1 MDGAAMARHARIEA
15 ATDTTAGSVA
25 GGALDRPALTPTFAG
40 SPPALLPLPCALLP
54 VIQTLPPLTLP
65 RGAQPSSPGPA
76 CLYLASLAPTGR
88 RSMAA
93 RLRRVATLF
102 GAPTIE
108 EVPWEA
114 LRYAHVVAILVRLA
128 EDGLAPA
135 SINAT
140 LAALRGVM
148 NAAWSLSLLDVEDL
162 ERIRRV
168 KGARGSS
175 LPRGRAVAGAELAA
189 LLAACDRDSSPAGAR
204 DAAMIALLYT
214 AGLRREELASLDLA
228 DLSLAAAS
236 LTIRHAK
243 GRKQRLLPL
252 ASAAIASLVPWLAV
266 RGTRS
271 GGLFLP
277 VNKGGRIYGARFAAQ
292 AVYRALAKRA
302 EQAGLAEPLSP
313 HDLRRT
319 FVGDLLDAGADI
331 ATVQQ
336 LAGHA
341 SVSTTARYDRRGEAT
356 KRRAVELLSLPV
368 PGDR

>member
-1 MDGAAMARHARIEA
+1 MARHARTEA
-15 ATDTTAGSVA
+15 ATDTMAASVA
-25 GGALDRPALTPTFAG
+25 EGALGCPALPPTFAG
-40 SPPALLPLPCALLP
+40 SSPALLPAPGALLSTF
-54 VIQTLPPLTLP
+54 QTLPPLSLP
-65 RGAQPSSPGPA
+65 RGARPSSPGPA
-76 CLYLASLAPTGR
+76 RLYLASLAPTGR
-88 RSMAA
+88 RSMAT
-93 RLRRVATLF
+93 RLRSVAALF
-102 GAPTIE
+102 GARDID

-114 LRYAHVVAILVRLA
+114 LRYAHVAAILVRLA
-128 EDGLAPA
+128 EGGLAPA

-148 NAAWSLSLLDVEDL
+148 NAAWSLGLLDVEDL

-175 LPRGRAVAGAELAA
+175 LPRGRAVAGTELAA
-189 LLAACDRDSSPAGAR
+189 LLAACARDSSPAGAR
-204 DAAMIALLYT
+204 DTAMIALLYT
-214 AGLRREELASLDLA
+214 AGLRREELASLALS
-228 DLSLAAAS
+228 DLSVPAAS
-236 LTIRHAK
+236 LAIRHAK

-252 ASAAIASLVPWLAV
+252 AAAAMSTLEPWLAV
-266 RGTRS
+266 RGTGS

-277 VNKGGRIYGARFAAQ
+277 VNKGGRIYGSRLAAQ

-302 EQAGLAEPLSP
+302 EQAELTEPLSP

-341 SVSTTARYDRRGEAT
+341 SVSTTARYDRRGEVT
-356 KRRAVELLSLPV
+356 KRRAVELLSLPTT
-368 PGDR
+368 GDR

>member
-1 MDGAAMARHARIEA
+1 MAKRVRLEA
-15 ATDTTAGSVA
+15 ATDTTEGSA
-25 GGALDRPALTPTFAG
+25 AQWALSCPTPIPTVAG
-40 SPPALLPLPCALLP
+40 SPPDQLHAPGALLPA
-54 VIQTLPPLTLP
+54 IQTLPPLTLP

-76 CLYLASLAPTGR
+76 RLYLASLAPTGR

-93 RLRRVATLF
+93 RLRRIATLF
-102 GAPTIE
+102 GAPDID

-114 LRYAHVVAILVRLA
+114 LRYAHIAALLVRLA

-148 NAAWSLSLLDVEDL
+148 NAAWSLGLLDVEDL

-175 LPRGRAVAGAELAA
+175 LPRGRAVAGTELAA
-189 LLAACDRDSSPAGAR
+189 LLAACARDSSPAGAR
-204 DAAMIALLYT
+204 DTAMIALLYT
-214 AGLRREELASLDLA
+214 AGLRREELASLALS
-228 DLSLAAAS
+228 DLSAPAAS
-236 LTIRHAK
+236 LAIRHAK

-252 ASAAIASLVPWLAV
+252 AAAAMSALEPWLAA
-266 RGTRS
+266 RGTGS

-277 VNKGGRIYGARFAAQ
+277 VNKGGRIYGSRLAAQ

-302 EQAGLAEPLSP
+302 EEAKLTEPLSP

-356 KRRAVELLSLPV
+356 KRRAVELLSLPR

>member
-1 MDGAAMARHARIEA
+1 MARRARSEA
-15 ATDTTAGSVA
+15 GTGTMIGSVA
-25 GGALDRPALTPTFAG
+25 QGVLDSPTLTPTFAG
-40 SPPALLPLPCALLP
+40 SPPAPLSAPGSLLPA
-54 VIQTLPPLTLP
+54 IQTLPPLTLAH
-65 RGAQPSSPGPA
+65 GAQPSSPGPA
-76 CLYLASLAPTGR
+76 RLYLASLAPTGR

-93 RLRRVATLF
+93 RLRSVASLF
-102 GAPTIE
+102 GANGIE

-114 LRYAHVVAILVRLA
+114 LRYAHVAAILVRLA

-148 NAAWSLSLLDVEDL
+148 NAAWSLGLLDVEDL

-175 LPRGRAVAGAELAA
+175 LPRGRAVASAELAA
-189 LLAACDRDSSPAGAR
+189 LLAACARDSSPAGAR

-252 ASAAIASLVPWLAV
+252 SGAALASLEPWLAV
-266 RGTRS
+266 RGTGS

-277 VNKGGRIYGARFAAQ
+277 VNKGGRIYGSRFAAQ

-302 EQAGLAEPLSP
+302 EGAGLAEPLSP

-356 KRRAVELLSLPV
+356 KRRAVELLSLPM

>member
-1 MDGAAMARHARIEA
+1 MAGRVQILAGREQTA
-15 ATDTTAGSVA
+15 ATRATA
-25 GGALDRPALTPTFAG
+25 P
-40 SPPALLPLPCALLP
+40 SPPSAAPTPGTPWVALLLAAPIPP
-54 VIQTLPPLTLP
+54 VANLPPLGLP
-65 RGAQPSSPGPA
+65 PGTKPSCPGPA
-76 CLYLASLAPTGR
+76 RLYLASLAPTGR

-93 RLRRVATLF
+93 RLRGVAALF
-102 GAPTIE
+102 DQPDID

-114 LRYAHVVAILVRLA
+114 LRYVHVAAILVRLG

-148 NAAWSLSLLDVEDL
+148 NAAWSLGLLDVEDL

-175 LPRGRAVAGAELAA
+175 LPRGRAVAGAELGA
-189 LLAACDRDSSPAGAR
+189 LLAACDRDGTPAGSR
-204 DAAMIALLYT
+204 DAAIIALLYT
-214 AGLRREELASLDLA
+214 AGLRRDELAGLDLA
-228 DLSLAAAS
+228 DLSVTAAT

-252 ASAAIASLVPWLAV
+252 GGAAMAALERWLAV
-266 RGTRS
+266 RGHTTQGVPGTRR

-277 VNKGGRIYGARFAAQ
+277 VNKGGRIYGLRFAAQ

-302 EQAGLAEPLSP
+302 AEAGLAEPLSP

-319 FVGDLLDAGADI
+319 FVGDLLEAGADI

-356 KRRAVELLSLPV
+356 KRRAMDLLSLPP
-368 PGDR
+368 PGGR